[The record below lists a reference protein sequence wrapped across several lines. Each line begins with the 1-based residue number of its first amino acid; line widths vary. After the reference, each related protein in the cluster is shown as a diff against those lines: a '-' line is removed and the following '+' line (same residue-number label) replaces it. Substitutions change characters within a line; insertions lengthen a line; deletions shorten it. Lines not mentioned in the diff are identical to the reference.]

1 MTEEKR
7 LPGRIVI
14 FAFAAL
20 LVIALAGA
28 YMIQQSNSN
37 RMVLPVLGQV
47 PEFSFTAAHT
57 GQPFSRDDLYGKIT
71 VMDFIFTRC
80 PGVCPVMAD
89 KMGDL
94 YRRFDRHDEV
104 QFVSVTVDP
113 DYDSLPVLLEYADAQ
128 GVTDDRWVFLRGPID
143 EVVALAEGGLML
155 PMGELPAG
163 HSSKFVL
170 IDSKGQIRGYYNSQD
185 DEGPLELQHHLR
197 ALSGALE

>member
-14 FAFAAL
+14 LAFGAL
-20 LVIALAGA
+20 LVIALVGA
-28 YMIQQSNSN
+28 YMIQRTNN
-37 RMVLPVLGQV
+37 ERLVLPVLGDV

-57 GQPFSRDDLYGKIT
+57 EEEFSRENLLGKIS

-89 KMGDL
+89 KMGQL
-94 YRRFDRHDEV
+94 YQRFERHDEV

-113 DYDSLPVLLEYADAQ
+113 EYDSLSVLREYADAQ
-128 GVTDDRWVFLRGPID
+128 GVNDDRWIFLRGPIE
-143 EVVALAEGGLML
+143 EVVELAEGGLKL

-197 ALSGALE
+197 ALSGAME

>member
-1 MTEEKR
+1 MTDEKR

-14 FAFAAL
+14 FAFGAL

-28 YMIQQSNSN
+28 YLIQQSTSGP
-37 RMVLPVLGQV
+37 MALPVLGEV
-47 PEFSFTAAHT
+47 PPFAFTAAHS
-57 GQPFSRDDLYGKIT
+57 GEAFGHDDLLGKIS
-71 VMDFIFTRC
+71 VVDFIFTRC
-80 PGVCPVMAD
+80 LGVCPVMAD

-94 YRRFDRHDEV
+94 YRRFERHDEV
-104 QFVSVTVDP
+104 QFVSITVDP
-113 DYDSLPVLLEYADAQ
+113 DYDSLPVLRDYADAQ
-128 GVTDDRWVFLRGPID
+128 GVTDSRWIFLRGPID
-143 EVVALAEGGLML
+143 EVVELAEGGLKL

-197 ALSGALE
+197 ALAGALK